1 MMIQGV
7 TVDCWDTIIVQ
18 SDHTIDEKRRRLV
31 FEFFLDRGFSDDI
44 ISKAIKEER
53 ERFLK
58 GFQEE
63 RHTPDMEKR
72 LSCLLEILYS
82 QRMPEVA
89 RRLAKDILALIE
101 GSPPVLVPGVPETL
115 KVLASRY
122 RLALIS
128 NISITPGHLVKK
140 WLDNL
145 NILHFFHTFTFSND
159 HFVAKPHPAIFQT
172 TLDRMGVF
180 PSEAVH
186 VGNDEELDVKGS
198 HAAGMKAILFTG
210 VIPSPPQSEADVQV
224 DEFPMIPEA
233 IRRLEQ
239 RPSLSPP

>member
-1 MMIQGV
+1 MIRGV

-18 SDHTIDEKRRRLV
+18 SDSAIDEKRRRLV
-31 FEFFLDRGFSDDI
+31 FEFFVGMSFSDDI
-44 ISKAIKEER
+44 ILRAIKEER

-63 RHTPDMEKR
+63 RRTPDLEQR
-72 LSCLLEILYS
+72 LSCLVEILYGE
-82 QRMPEVA
+82 RMLEVA
-89 RRLAKDILALIE
+89 SRLARDIVALIE

-115 KVLASRY
+115 NVLASRY

-128 NISITPGHLVKK
+128 NISITPGQLVKK
-140 WLDNL
+140 WLDSL

-159 HFVAKPHPAIFQT
+159 HVVAKPHPAIFQA

-186 VGNDEELDVKGS
+186 VGDNEELDVKGS

-210 VIPSPPQSEADVQV
+210 VIPGLPQSEADVQV
-224 DEFPMIPEA
+224 GEFPMIPEA
-233 IRRLEQ
+233 IRRLE
-239 RPSLSPP
+239 L